1 MSNFASWNYI
11 FLIQVQNVIVP
22 SNLLHS
28 GQNITIF
35 LKLQHHHF
43 RTIFEEIGHSEVGLR
58 EHEVGRE
65 EGGTKHVIACTPAPC
80 ILNVNFCP
88 YPYKHQFGFGILNM
102 VGPKKQDQKS
112 TISKETIVFA
122 GDSLSKSSNHTF
134 KVNFL
139 CQKSTDSKTFFFT
152 YFNFWTDLFSKLML
166 NFWQTDTHCNN
177 KIWFVAGVRSC
188 DSSSFRRCTPILNW
202 SE

>member
-1 MSNFASWNYI
+1 MKKLA
-11 FLIQVQNVIVP
+11 IVR
-22 SNLLHS
+22 S
-28 GQNITIF
+28 GCANK
-35 LKLQHHHF
+35 KL
-43 RTIFEEIGHSEVGLR
+43 VGSK
-58 EHEVGRE
+58 

-139 CQKSTDSKTFFFT
+139 CQKSTDSKTFFLPTSTFELICFLNSCSIFDKQT
-152 YFNFWTDLFSKLML
+152 LIVITKYDL
-166 NFWQTDTHCNN
+166 W
-177 KIWFVAGVRSC
+177 
-188 DSSSFRRCTPILNW
+188 P
-202 SE
+202 E